1 MLRRKSFLTTTL
13 FASALL
19 ATMPARGAGFYLS
32 EIGSPG
38 SVGTAGVANP
48 VNDFGADSVWSN
60 PAGMV
65 GLPGRELMLGA
76 QGVFPRVEFD
86 PEIAEAGGDEGGS
99 AADPAFIPSLFAV
112 NPLSERWAI
121 GFGLSAL
128 QGGGIDYGDDFA
140 GRYGATYVQLTGLAL
155 SGALA
160 FKVTERLSIGAGVSA
175 VYTTFEQHVAVNQ
188 GALPDGKIK
197 LDDLDD
203 LGAQPY
209 VGLQLR
215 LTDRLLFG
223 VTYRHDFDAE
233 LDGRVK
239 LRGIGPGLN
248 ARRDLE
254 VDWTNPKWVDAGLRY
269 ETPGGWHFLVS
280 GGWQEWSDFSDNYL
294 TIDTQR
300 IDDVVVTLDR
310 KFSDT
315 WYAGAAVIRQYGQ
328 NKVIAL
334 GALYD
339 QSPVQDE
346 DRTIDLPFDEQ
357 LKLSGTYAWN
367 AGQRRSYAI
376 SATLIL
382 VGDGKID
389 QTAQGF
395 RFTGEYDENYLLFVS
410 ATMRMRPWMR

>member
-1 MLRRKSFLTTTL
+1 L
-13 FASALL
+13 FA
-19 ATMPARGAGFYLS
+19 ATLVAGASIATIPAQGAGFYLS

-48 VNDFGADSVWSN
+48 VNDFGADSVWAN

-65 GLPGRELMLGA
+65 RLPGRELMLGA

-86 PEIAEAGGDEGGS
+86 PDIAEAGGDDGGS

-121 GFGLSAL
+121 GFGLAAL
-128 QGGGIDYGDDFA
+128 QGGGIDYGDDFV
-140 GRYGATYVQLTGLAL
+140 GRYGTTYVQLTGLGL

-160 FKVTERLSIGAGVSA
+160 FKVSERFAIGAGVTA
-175 VYTTFEQHVAVNQ
+175 VYTTFEQEIAVNQ
-188 GALPDGKIK
+188 GDLPDGKVK

-209 VGLQLR
+209 VGLQLK

-239 LRGIGPGLN
+239 LRRIGPGLD

-269 ETPGGWHFLVS
+269 ETPGGGWSFLVS
-280 GGWQEWSDFSDNYL
+280 GGWQEWSDFSSNRL
-294 TIDTQR
+294 AIDTQR

-310 KFSDT
+310 NFSDT
-315 WYAGAAVIRQYGQ
+315 WYAGAAVIKRYGE
-328 NKVIAL
+328 NRVLAL

-339 QSPVQDE
+339 QSPVQDK
-346 DRTIDLPFDEQ
+346 DRTVDLPFDEQ
-357 LKLSGTYAWN
+357 LKLSGTYAW
-367 AGQRRSYAI
+367 GVGERRSYAL

-382 VGDGKID
+382 FGDAEID

-395 RFTGEYDENYLLFVS
+395 RFAGEYDKNYILFLS
-410 ATMRMRPWMR
+410 ASMRMRPWVQ